1 MLRTLKPSNERIS
14 TFLEQQSFEAL
25 TYAPVGLSSAARAGF
40 SHDHVRARIGEG
52 ELAFGRA
59 RDALAKWQQF
69 PEWVSVFPEYPPLEV
84 SRTVVVLA
92 RHFGF
97 WSLNACRIVEL
108 FDGESDLFGFAYG
121 TLREHAECG
130 EERFLIELAADDSVW
145 YEIRA
150 TSRPRA
156 RAARLAFPLARA
168 VQARFRRD
176 SVARIR
182 EAVKD

>member
-1 MLRTLKPSNERIS
+1 MLLVLRPSNELIS
-14 TFLEQQSFEAL
+14 AVLGQQSSEAL
-25 TYAPVGLSSAARAGF
+25 TYSPVGLSSAARAGF

-52 ELAFGRA
+52 VRALERA
-59 RDALAKWQQF
+59 RDALARWQQF
-69 PEWVSVFPEYPPLEV
+69 PEWASVLPEYAPMEV

-97 WSLNACRIVEL
+97 WSLNACRIVEV
-108 FDGESDLFGFAYG
+108 FEGESGVCGFAYG

-130 EERFLIELAADDSVW
+130 EERFLIELAEDGSVW

-156 RAARLAFPLARA
+156 WAARSAFPLARA

-176 SVARIR
+176 SVARMQ